1 MAVSKLHEI
10 NSDSVNY
17 DMIIILKM
25 FSTKIRYAAAKSN
38 HMHKYFTT
46 SKLVDKLD
54 DVDNTLGHQPR
65 NKT

>member
-1 MAVSKLHEI
+1 MIVSKLHEI

-25 FSTKIRYAAAKSN
+25 FSTKIRYAAARSN

-46 SKLVDKLD
+46 SKLVDKLH
-54 DVDNTLGHQPR
+54 VDNTLGNQPR